1 VESIIS
7 LKSPSRPADGST
19 LTGRPQTPAEEAGQ
33 RVREME
39 ATTVDLSTITGLLLG
54 AGCVL
59 VALVLGGSFGAY
71 VDPMALLIV
80 IGGAGAAT
88 LVSAPIRRVFRVHK
102 VSLKALMH
110 RGISPQEQITR
121 LVTLSELARRE
132 GVLALEGAL
141 DEIDDPFLVRG
152 VQLAI
157 DGTDPETIRSVL
169 ETELEVLIERHE
181 AGRSMFEQ
189 LGKYAP
195 AFGMIGTVI
204 GLVAML
210 ANMEDPSA
218 IGAGMAAALLTT
230 LYGALLANLVFLPL
244 ADKLAAR
251 TSEEVLVRSMAIQGV
266 LGIQAGDNPRHVD
279 SKLRTFLPPRFR
291 AQDFVSQAA

>member
-1 VESIIS
+1 MRVSDPETGPAS
-7 LKSPSRPADGST
+7 LVGLEGPGMR
-19 LTGRPQTPAEEAGQ
+19 AGGKD
-33 RVREME
+33 
-39 ATTVDLSTITGLLLG
+39 VDLSTITGLLLG
-54 AGCVL
+54 GACVGL
-59 VALVLGGSFGAY
+59 ALVLGGSFGAY
-71 VDPMALLIV
+71 VDPVALLIV
-80 IGGAGAAT
+80 VGGAGAAT
-88 LVSAPIRRVFRVHK
+88 MTSVPIRRFFRVHK
-102 VSLKALMH
+102 VSLKAIMH
-110 RGISPQEQITR
+110 KSVSPQEQISR
-121 LVTLSELARRE
+121 LVDLSELARRE

-141 DEIDDPFLVRG
+141 AEIDDPFLVRG

-157 DGTDPETIRSVL
+157 DGADPATIRSVL
-169 ETELEVLIERHE
+169 ETELDVLVERHE
-181 AGRSMFEQ
+181 AGRSLFEQ

-210 ANMEDPSA
+210 ANMDDPSA

-251 TSEEVLVRSMAIQGV
+251 TSEEVLVRTMAIHGV

-279 SKLRTFLPPRFR
+279 SKLRTFLPPRSR
-291 AQDFVSQAA
+291 VQSYMSQAA

>member
-1 VESIIS
+1 
-7 LKSPSRPADGST
+7 
-19 LTGRPQTPAEEAGQ
+19 
-33 RVREME
+33 M
-39 ATTVDLSTITGLLLG
+39 DLSTITGLLLG
-54 AGCVL
+54 GTCVA

-80 IGGAGAAT
+80 LGGAGAAT
-88 LVSAPIRRVFRVHK
+88 LTSAPIRQFFRVHR
-102 VSLKALMH
+102 VSLKTLLN
-110 RGISPQEQITR
+110 RCSTPQEQIAR
-121 LVTLSELARRE
+121 LVRLSEIARRE
-132 GVLALEGAL
+132 GVLALEGAVE
-141 DEIDDPFLVRG
+141 EIDDPFLVRG

-157 DGTDPETIRSVL
+157 DGADAETIRLVL
-169 ETELEVLIERHE
+169 ETELDVLVERHE
-181 AGRSMFEQ
+181 AGRNMFEQ

-210 ANMEDPSA
+210 ANMNDPSA

-251 TSEEVLVRSMAIQGV
+251 TNEEVLIRSMAIQGV
-266 LGIQAGDNPRHVD
+266 LSIQSGDNPRHVE
-279 SKLRTFLPPRFR
+279 SKLRTFLPPRTKLP
-291 AQDFVSQAA
+291 ALVGAVATPMGQAA

>member
-1 VESIIS
+1 
-7 LKSPSRPADGST
+7 
-19 LTGRPQTPAEEAGQ
+19 
-33 RVREME
+33 M
-39 ATTVDLSTITGLLLG
+39 DLSTITGLLLG
-54 AGCVL
+54 GACVGL
-59 VALVLGGSFGAY
+59 ALVLGGSFGAY
-71 VDPMALLIV
+71 IDPLALLIV
-80 IGGAGAAT
+80 VGGAGAAT
-88 LVSAPIRRVFRVHK
+88 MTSVPIRRFFRVHK
-102 VSLKALMH
+102 VSLKAIIH
-110 RGISPQEQITR
+110 KSISPQEQISR
-121 LVTLSELARRE
+121 LVDLSELARRE

-141 DEIDDPFLVRG
+141 AEIDDPFLVRG

-157 DGTDPETIRSVL
+157 DGADPATIRSVL
-169 ETELEVLIERHE
+169 ETELDVLVERHE
-181 AGRSMFEQ
+181 AGRSLFEQ

-210 ANMEDPSA
+210 ANMDDPSA

-251 TSEEVLVRSMAIQGV
+251 TSEEVLVRTMAIQGV

-279 SKLRTFLPPRFR
+279 SKLRTFLPPRSR
-291 AQDFVSQAA
+291 VQSYMSQAA

>member
-1 VESIIS
+1 
-7 LKSPSRPADGST
+7 
-19 LTGRPQTPAEEAGQ
+19 
-33 RVREME
+33 M
-39 ATTVDLSTITGLLLG
+39 DLSTITGLLLG
-54 AGCVL
+54 AACVG

-71 VDPMALLIV
+71 VDPVALLIV

-88 LVSAPIRRVFRVHK
+88 LVSAPIRRIFGAHK

-110 RGISPQEQITR
+110 RGVSPQEQIAR
-121 LVTLSELARRE
+121 LVNLSELARRE

-141 DEIDDPFLVRG
+141 NEIDDSFLVRG

-157 DGTDPETIRSVL
+157 DGADPETIRSVL
-169 ETELEVLIERHE
+169 ETELDVLVERHE
-181 AGRSMFEQ
+181 AGRSLFEQ

-266 LGIQAGDNPRHVD
+266 LAIQAGENPRHVD
-279 SKLRTFLPPRFR
+279 SKLRTFLPPRAR
-291 AQDFVSQAA
+291 SQGLLSQAA